1 MRKTFIE
8 KYRELLSKQK
18 TEDSEGDIFE
28 DVGMAIIVI
37 GIFTLLWNF
46 VMPPVFGVSQIT
58 YLQSLALLI
67 MIHGMKHFL
76 KA

>member
-1 MRKTFIE
+1 MIKTFME

-18 TEDSEGDIFE
+18 TEDSEGDIF
-28 DVGMAIIVI
+28 VNAGIGIIVI

-46 VMPPVFGVSQIT
+46 VMPSVFGVNQIT
-58 YLQSLALLI
+58 CLQSLALLI
-67 MIHGMKHFL
+67 MIYGMKHFL